1 MKTYLAAI
9 AAAVLW
15 CNVGRLAAGT
25 LNPSFSTIP
34 SGTIINLTA
43 AGPVDWVH
51 WGLYTDT
58 SLDRKAGVSPQIS
71 NFKPVYN
78 TGNSNAYAFV
88 YQYSDNPNG
97 YSWSDGTPTA
107 SVTNTTTGVW
117 AYGLPQIGTGFE
129 ISVPADTTV
138 RTLKMYVG
146 VFAGV
151 GRFAA
156 FLSDGSAASYTN
168 SSLDGIRDT
177 QNGVYSLE
185 YSANSAGQTLT
196 IRWTLVLFHSAS
208 GNVTLQ
214 SAALTATN
222 ANNPPFVSITS
233 PTENATFTAGTNIM
247 IKAEASDLDGSI
259 AKVEFYDGSTKLG
272 TALSSP
278 YTFAWNNV
286 PAGYHVLTAV
296 ATDTNADFSS
306 SMPVE
311 IFING
316 SGGSLSG
323 SGAMPPSSL
332 DLTLEGTA
340 DWAHW
345 GLITNISFN
354 HKAGVSQQISNFS
367 VIGTNLVERYA
378 DNFTAY
384 SWSDGTPTPSA
395 TNTATGVFITGI
407 NNGFQIYVPADTT
420 SRRLKVYVGLYGV
433 QGNFQAYLSDF
444 SAKAFIDTS
453 LSNVFDNSYA
463 VYTLDYAAA
472 SAGQSLI
479 IEYRSLTLY
488 DQQFGNV
495 TLQAATLVGTNSGPA
510 NSPPTVAITTPTN
523 GASFVAPANIT
534 ISATASDSDGSVT
547 NVEIF
552 NGTTRL
558 GQSTNSTYSLVW
570 SNVASGAY
578 SLTAIAT
585 DNLGA
590 STTSGP
596 VDITVISSTN
606 IPPLLQLQYQLFTS
620 NGVRGLSIFPS
631 VAQPYSLEAS
641 SNLTTW
647 ASIFTNQTGA
657 TASNFI
663 QAPIT
668 SPARRF
674 FRGRHWP

>member
-1 MKTYLAAI
+1 M
-9 AAAVLW
+9 AVLLG
-15 CNVGRLAAGT
+15 CSPHTLATGT
-25 LNPSFSTIP
+25 LNPTFGTVP
-34 SGTIINLTA
+34 GGTIINLTA
-43 AGPVDWVH
+43 AGSVDWVH

-58 SLDRKAGVSPQIS
+58 SLDRKAGVTSQIS
-71 NFKPVYN
+71 NFIPLYN
-78 TGNSNAYAFV
+78 TGDSNAYVFV

-97 YSWSDGTPTA
+97 YSWNDGNPNA
-107 SVTNTTTGVW
+107 IVTNTTTGVW

-138 RTLKMYVG
+138 RTLKVYVG
-146 VFAGV
+146 VFAAV
-151 GRFAA
+151 GRFVA
-156 FLSDGSAASYTN
+156 FLSDGSAPSYTN
-168 SSLDGIRDT
+168 SSLDSIRTT

-196 IRWTLVLFHSAS
+196 IRWTLELFHDPS

-233 PTENATFTAGTNIM
+233 PTENATFTAGTNLT
-247 IKAEASDLDGSI
+247 IKGDASDLDGSI
-259 AKVEFYDGSTKLG
+259 AKVEFYDGNTKLG
-272 TALSSP
+272 TVNSSP
-278 YTFAWNNV
+278 YNFAWNNV
-286 PAGYHVLTAV
+286 PSGYHVLTAV
-296 ATDTNADFSS
+296 ATDNNADFSS

-311 IFING
+311 IFVNG
-316 SGGSLSG
+316 TGGILSA
-323 SGAMPPSSL
+323 SSTMPPSSL

-345 GLITNISFN
+345 GLITNSSFD
-354 HKAGVSQQISNFS
+354 HKASVPQQISNFS
-367 VIGTNLVERYA
+367 VFGTNPVTQFA

-407 NNGFQIYVPADTT
+407 TNGFQLHAPADTS

-433 QGNFQAYLSDF
+433 QGNFQAYLSDS
-444 SAKAFIDTS
+444 SAKAFTDTS

-479 IEYRSLTLY
+479 IQYRSLTLY

-510 NSPPTVAITTPTN
+510 DIPPTVSISTPTN
-523 GASFVAPANIT
+523 GSSFVAPANIT
-534 ISATASDSDGSVT
+534 IVAAASDSDGTIT
-547 NVEIF
+547 NLELF
-552 NGTTRL
+552 NRTTKL
-558 GQSTNSTYSLVW
+558 GQSTNSTFTFTW
-570 SNVASGAY
+570 TNVASGAY

-590 STTSGP
+590 ATTSSS
-596 VDITVISSTN
+596 VDITVITSTN
-606 IPPLLQLQYQLFTS
+606 MLLRYQLFTT
-620 NGVRGLSIFPS
+620 NGSLGLSIFPT
-631 VAQPYSLEAS
+631 VAQPYALDAS
-641 SNLTTW
+641 SNLINW
-647 ASIFTNQTGA
+647 ASIFTNQTGDA
-657 TASNFI
+657 ASNFTL
-663 QAPIT
+663 APLT
-668 SPARRF
+668 NPPDRF
-674 FRGRHWP
+674 FRGRRWP